1 MFQCR
6 NMPFYTYLYLNILYI
21 ASTIIHLVKHVIVL
35 LYELCRFILVR
46 ILVIHIG
53 RRLGLML
60 YGDIYVKQPRLDLNL
75 DALDKIRQ
83 QLSQSKVATR
93 VKRKRQHLI
102 QEQQRSTK
110 QSQMQPPVNQGPGY
124 ESSIQG
130 NESAS
135 EQLHFHQKNYQKQ
148 DQMPDAIFSSLNE
161 IKLSRKLLILDLDET
176 LIHSASMQSSRS
188 TRRRG
193 QYNHYEYAVS
203 TMSPELTIEITVNN
217 HPILY
222 QVYFRPH
229 VIYFLQRLHQWYDL
243 CIFTASVQ
251 QYADAVID
259 HIERVSGVK
268 FLRHLQR
275 FYREDCHIASTH
287 PVIIYV
293 KDLWHAVT
301 KWNGSYAR
309 HHHHRHRR
317 RLDIKQ
323 DGTQKPLASQ
333 SEYSS
338 NGRKQQN
345 QSHARQRQLTDDQK
359 EEMMKRV
366 ILLDNSVNSMKLHP
380 NNGLLIDSFITSSID
395 ESLLDFLPVLEALRW
410 VEDVRNIIAPSS

>member
-1 MFQCR
+1 MLHCR

-46 ILVIHIG
+46 IFVIHIG
-53 RRLGLML
+53 RRFGLML
-60 YGDIYVKQPRLDLNL
+60 YGDIYVNQPRLDLNL

-83 QLSQSKVATR
+83 QLSQSKIAGR

-102 QEQQRSTK
+102 QEQQRQTK
-110 QSQMQPPVNQGPGY
+110 QLPSVNQGPGY

-135 EQLHFHQKNYQKQ
+135 EQLHLHQNDHQKQ
-148 DQMPDAIFSSLNE
+148 DQLPDAIFSSVNE
-161 IKLSRKLLILDLDET
+161 SQLGRKLLILDLDET

-188 TRRRG
+188 ARQRG
-193 QYNHYEYAVS
+193 QYNHYEYAAN
-203 TMSPELTIEITVNN
+203 TMTPELTIEITVNN

-229 VIYFLQRLHQWYDL
+229 VIQFLQRLHQWYDL

-259 HIERVSGVK
+259 HLERVSGVK
-268 FLRHLQR
+268 FSRHLQR

-309 HHHHRHRR
+309 HHHHRR
-317 RLDIKQ
+317 RLDINQ
-323 DGTQKPLASQ
+323 DGTQKRLAIQSGYSSSSRKQSSQ
-333 SEYSS
+333 SHT
-338 NGRKQQN
+338 R
-345 QSHARQRQLTDDQK
+345 RRQLTDEQK
-359 EEMMKRV
+359 EELMKRV
-366 ILLDNSVNSMKLHP
+366 ILLDNSINSMKLYP
-380 NNGLLIDSFITSSID
+380 KNGLLIDSFIMSSID

-410 VEDVRNIIAPSS
+410 VEDVKNIIAHST